1 MDGSAMPSSPDL
13 TLIVWNERESLA
25 CDGAPIFLLRDNVQH
40 YLERGTP
47 SGRFPTLH
55 ALADSFW
62 SERVVHVEASQLR
75 SEIFAAWDGTWQLPA
90 ANSAVSLATSAAYSG
105 SAAPPRMNGSAT
117 SWSARRAVLQA
128 MDQTKTIGQLVA
140 NVVGEL
146 MALSWMCSPGEAIRV
161 ATPRILG
168 LDSPVRGARAVQN

>member
-1 MDGSAMPSSPDL
+1 MPSLPDL

-40 YLERGTP
+40 YLERGTL
-47 SGRFPTLH
+47 SGRFPSLH

-62 SERVVHVEASQLR
+62 RERVVHLEASQLR
-75 SEIFAAWDGTWQLPA
+75 TEIFAAWDGTWQLA
-90 ANSAVSLATSAAYSG
+90 AASSAISLATSAAYSG
-105 SAAPPRMNGSAT
+105 SAGPPPMNGCAT

-128 MDQTKTIGQLVA
+128 IDQTKTIGQLVA

-146 MALSWMCSPGEAIRV
+146 MALSWTCSPGEAVRV

-168 LDSPVRGARAVQN
+168 IDSPARCVRGVQN